1 MRIVNLDALRGQR
14 RQGTYESKVLYVVDG
29 KQYEATK
36 TIVNGEMQLF
46 ELDKPIGEMLT
57 TAAVRKEL
65 IEKVVLDVE
74 LGRED
79 VPLLYTPIYERK
91 EDRNFPEVFDAKW
104 AQYGVVVFMQH
115 FELEEVKF
123 GHLQAEEGPIARI
136 ITNAAGIEYTEDMV
150 EYNKTFE
157 MEELDRAFGE
167 GHNALL
173 NHMHL
178 YPIISYNYHAN
189 NKTAAVY
196 VDVEGKPL
204 AGATGS
210 HPVLSLR
217 ATLRKGIADASVK
230 KRPGTVLLISNT
242 RLEHIKEAMS
252 SMHIRGTD
260 FASLTGVDTIIGYD
274 GWDIKVG
281 KKDFTYGGVSATKAY
296 LIRPKRGF
304 KELIKHDLRIDANI
318 GDLSRL
324 VEAQIVG
331 RSRRG
336 VFAALAENVQ
346 EITLPAAE

>member
-1 MRIVNLDALRGQR
+1 MKIVNLDALRGQR
-14 RQGTYESKVLYVVDG
+14 RQGNHETKVLYVVDG

-36 TIVNGEMQLF
+36 SIVNGEMQLF
-46 ELDKPIGEMLT
+46 ELGKPIGEMLT

-79 VPLLYTPIYERK
+79 VPLLYTDIYERR
-91 EDRNFPEVFDAKW
+91 EDRNFPEIFDAKW
-104 AQYGVVVFMQH
+104 AQYGVVVFMEH
-115 FELEEVKF
+115 SELEEVKF
-123 GHLQAEEGPIARI
+123 GHLQAEQGPVARI

-178 YPIISYNYHAN
+178 YPIFSYSYHAD
-189 NKTAAVY
+189 NKTAVVY
-196 VDVEGKPL
+196 VDAEGKVL
-204 AGATGS
+204 ANGTGA
-210 HPVLSLR
+210 HPVLSMR
-217 ATLRKGIADASVK
+217 ATLRAGISAAAVK
-230 KRPGTVLLISNT
+230 KRPGTILLCSNA
-242 RLEHIKEAMS
+242 RLEHIKEAMAA
-252 SMHIRGTD
+252 MYVRGTD
-260 FASLTGVDTIIGYD
+260 YASVTGISTIVAYD

-281 KKDFTYGGVSATKAY
+281 KKSFNYAGVPSDKAY

-304 KELIKHDLRIDANI
+304 KELVKHDLRIDANI

-346 EITLPAAE
+346 EITLPQ